1 MTRVDIERS
10 SPMFNNS
17 PLESLAAFALAF
29 LAGAL
34 MVLGLDRYVP
44 PSRRRPCRS
53 PQPNPTETDHPNA

>member
-1 MTRVDIERS
+1 
-10 SPMFNNS
+10 MFNNS

-44 PSRRRPCRS
+44 PSRRRPCRAA
-53 PQPNPTETDHPNA
+53 QPNPIETDHSNA